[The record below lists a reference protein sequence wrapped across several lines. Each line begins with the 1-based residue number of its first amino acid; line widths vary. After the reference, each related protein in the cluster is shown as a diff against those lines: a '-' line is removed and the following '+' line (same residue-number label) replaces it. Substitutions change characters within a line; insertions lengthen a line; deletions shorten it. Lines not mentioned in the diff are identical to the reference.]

1 MVLPMT
7 DSNSA
12 PGPAQPLDV
21 LMIEDN
27 AADAELCSREL
38 RKAGFEPRVEL
49 VQTAQEFCARLSAR
63 PFHVILADYTL
74 PAWNGLEALELLR
87 QMDKDIP
94 FILVTGTL
102 RPEEAQHCFQKG
114 ATDFVLKDS
123 LARVAL
129 AVRLALERRALR
141 EDHSRLES
149 RCRESEQRWQRLA
162 ELSTEALLIVSRDEV
177 VFANAAAAQLLGSS
191 DAQALL
197 KRNAL
202 ELVHP
207 DHRAAFQSQME
218 RLTGAVEPSAFETCF
233 LFAGAQSVP
242 VKIAVTALTYREQPA
257 VQLVVRSL
265 GERQPV
271 QDAVQSLAAF
281 PQLNPNPVL
290 EFSRDGTLTY
300 FNEAAVQMARSV
312 GRDHPSAVLPAEVAS
327 LVRTCLASGQKL
339 SGIETAAGGRTFSW
353 SFFPIPQN
361 QVVHCYVTDITERQ
375 KLEAQLRHAQKL
387 ESIGR
392 LAAGVA
398 HDFNNVLTVIMGH
411 GGLLRSDPSLN
422 QPARDSVQQIARA
435 AERAGKLTSQLLAF
449 SRRNVMAPRVL
460 DLNEVI
466 TSLSSL
472 LARTLGEDIS
482 YDYQYGANLPPV
494 SADRGM
500 IEQVILNIAVNA
512 RDAMPRGGQIVIST
526 GVSEVEPAYVERHA
540 AEARPGRFVTLSI
553 SDSGLGMDNVT
564 LGRIFEPF
572 FTTKEFGKGTGLGLA
587 TVYGIVKQHQ
597 GWIEV
602 QSQLGQGSTFKIYL
616 PPASGPLAAG
626 NNRPAG
632 DTVPRGKET
641 ILLVED
647 EPAVRAIIK
656 GSLEKYGYEVL
667 EAGNGLEA
675 LAVWHPQHERVAL
688 LLTDMV
694 MPVGVSG
701 QELAE
706 KLSAQKPALKVI
718 YISGYSLQ
726 VAGRGFA
733 VMEGVNFLQKP
744 FDGARLAFAVRHCLD
759 S

>member
-7 DSNSA
+7 DLKSA
-12 PGPAQPLDV
+12 PDSAQPIDV
-21 LMIEDN
+21 LLIEDN
-27 AADAELCSREL
+27 AADAELCCREL
-38 RKAGFEPRVEL
+38 RKGGFEPRVER
-49 VQTAQEFCARLSAR
+49 VQTAEEFRARLAAQ
-63 PFHVILADYTL
+63 PYHVILADYTL
-74 PAWNGLEALELLR
+74 PTWNGLEALELLR
-87 QMDKDIP
+87 QTGKDIP
-94 FILVTGTL
+94 FILITGTL
-102 RPEEAQHCFQKG
+102 RPEEAENLLTKG
-114 ATDFVLKDS
+114 VADFVHKDS
-123 LARVAL
+123 LPRIAP

-141 EDHSRLES
+141 HPGQPQPTED
-149 RCRESEQRWQRLA
+149 A
-162 ELSTEALLIVSRDEV
+162 AL
-177 VFANAAAAQLLGSS
+177 
-191 DAQALL
+191 
-197 KRNAL
+197 
-202 ELVHP
+202 
-207 DHRAAFQSQME
+207 
-218 RLTGAVEPSAFETCF
+218 
-233 LFAGAQSVP
+233 
-242 VKIAVTALTYREQPA
+242 
-257 VQLVVRSL
+257 
-265 GERQPV
+265 
-271 QDAVQSLAAF
+271 SLAAF

-290 EFSRDGTLTY
+290 GFSGDAKLTY
-300 FNEAAVQMARSV
+300 FNEAAVQMAKSI
-312 GRDHPSAVLPAEVAS
+312 GHDHPSEVLPAEVTS
-327 LVRTCLASGQKL
+327 LIRTCLGSGQKL
-339 SGIETAAGGRTFSW
+339 TGIETSAGGRTFSW
-353 SFFPIPQN
+353 SFFPIRQSK
-361 QVVHCYVTDITERQ
+361 VVHCYVTDITDRQ

-398 HDFNNVLTVIMGH
+398 HDFNNVLTVILGH
-411 GGLLRSDPSLN
+411 GGLLRCDPSLG

-449 SRRNVMAPRVL
+449 SRRSVMAPRVL
-460 DLNEVI
+460 DLNEI
-466 TSLSSL
+466 IASLSSL

-482 YDYQYGANLPPV
+482 YDYQYGANLPPI

-512 RDAMPRGGQIVIST
+512 RDAMPRGGQIVITT
-526 GVSEVEPAYVERHA
+526 GVTEVEPAYVERHA
-540 AEARPGRFVTLSI
+540 TEARPGRFVTLSI
-553 SDSGLGMDNVT
+553 TDSGLGMDHVT
-564 LGRIFEPF
+564 LGRLFEPF
-572 FTTKEFGKGTGLGLA
+572 FTTKEFGKGTGLGLS

-616 PPASGPLAAG
+616 PPTSDPVT
-626 NNRPAG
+626 AG
-632 DTVPRGKET
+632 DARSIEGAVPRGTET
-641 ILLVED
+641 VLLVED

-675 LAVWHPQHERVAL
+675 LAVWHPHHERVAL

-694 MPVGVSG
+694 MPVGISG

-706 KLSAQKPALKVI
+706 KLTAQKPALKVI